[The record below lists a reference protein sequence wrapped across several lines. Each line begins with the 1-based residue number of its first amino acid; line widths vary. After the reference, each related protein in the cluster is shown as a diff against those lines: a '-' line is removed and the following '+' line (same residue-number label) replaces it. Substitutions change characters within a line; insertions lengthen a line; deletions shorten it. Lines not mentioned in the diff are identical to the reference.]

1 MNLAS
6 YCVHLQACC
15 SSGIRSQSRIRITS
29 MVHKLKTGV
38 FGSLDLSDIGII
50 ILGAMHAGVLVIL
63 IVSRFYCKGMRHTSP
78 PAAWVEFSVLGLSWD
93 FWGSVEL
100 QLELQLEVASFQ
112 LDAIEVEYLDLW
124 RVYRCSE
131 S

>member
-1 MNLAS
+1 MS
-6 YCVHLQACC
+6 
-15 SSGIRSQSRIRITS
+15 S
-29 MVHKLKTGV
+29 MVRELKIGV
-38 FGSLDLSDIGII
+38 FGSLDLSDIGIM

-100 QLELQLEVASFQ
+100 QLEVASFQ
-112 LDAIEVEYLDLW
+112 LFL
-124 RVYRCSE
+124 
-131 S
+131 